1 MKILQVVGT
10 MDPRAGGVTE
20 AVRQMSEAA
29 IKLGCDVEAATLDL
43 PGADFAKTS
52 RFPIHAL
59 GPFSTAFAYSRRM
72 LPWLLEHGRSYDVL
86 VVNGL
91 WQYHSFAV
99 RQAARKLGVPY
110 VVFPHGMLDPYFK
123 HAHPLKHMKKW
134 LYWPWGDY
142 RVLRDA
148 AAVCFTTEEER
159 LAARQSFW
167 LYAAKEQVLNLGIAP
182 PPGDANVN
190 RAAFYRR
197 YPNLAGKRLAVFLGR
212 IHPKKGC
219 DLAIRAFA
227 EVFGADSDWHLLL
240 AGPDQVGWQAELQ
253 KLAASLAIAGR
264 TTFTGMISGDD
275 KWGALQAAEF
285 FFLPSHQEN
294 FGMVVAEA
302 LACQVPVLISDKIN
316 IWREVTQAQ
325 AGLVAPDTLAGA
337 VSLLQTWR
345 SMTSDQKTN
354 MRAQTLAC
362 FETKFEIRQA
372 ASQLVETLRQLAVP
386 DKPASPRMREE
397 PGVLVK

>member
-1 MKILQVVGT
+1 MKILQVVSS

-29 IKLGCDVEAATLDL
+29 ISLGCGVQAATLDL
-43 PGADFAKTS
+43 PAAHFVKTS
-52 RFPIHAL
+52 QFPIHTL
-59 GPFSTAFAYSRRM
+59 GPSSTAFAYSRRI

-86 VVNGL
+86 VVHGL
-91 WQYHSFAV
+91 WQYHAFAV
-99 RQAARKLGVPY
+99 RQAARKLGIPY

-123 HAHPLKHMKKW
+123 KAHPLKHMKKW

-148 AAVCFTTEEER
+148 ASVCFTTEEER
-159 LAARQSFW
+159 IAARKSFW
-167 LYAAKEQVLNLGIAP
+167 LYQAKEKVLNLGVAP
-182 PPGDANVN
+182 PPGDASAN
-190 RAAFYRR
+190 RASFYRR
-197 YPNLAGKRLAVFLGR
+197 YPELAGKRLAVFLGR

-227 EVFGADSDWHLLL
+227 EVFAGDSDWHLLI
-240 AGPDQVGWQAELQ
+240 AGPDQVGWQPELER
-253 KLAASLAIAGR
+253 LAASLAIAGR
-264 TTFTGMISGDD
+264 ATFTGMLSGDE

-316 IWREVTQAQ
+316 IWREVTEAQ

-337 VSLLQTWR
+337 TSLLRTWR
-345 SMTSDQKTN
+345 AMTHIQRAN
-354 MRAQTLAC
+354 MRAKTLAC
-362 FETKFEIRQA
+362 FEMKFEIRQA
-372 ASQLVETLRQLAVP
+372 AAQLVETLRQLAALGTPVRLH
-386 DKPASPRMREE
+386 DE

>member
-29 IKLGCDVEAATLDL
+29 IALGCEVEAATFDL
-43 PGADFAKTS
+43 PDTHFAKTC
-52 RFPIHAL
+52 RFPIHGL
-59 GPFSTAFAYSRRM
+59 GPFSTAFAYSPRM
-72 LPWLLEHGRSYDVL
+72 LPWLLKHGRTYDVL
-86 VVNGL
+86 VINGL

-99 RQAARKLGVPY
+99 RQAARKLGIPY
-110 VVFPHGMLDPYFK
+110 AVFPHGMLDPYFK
-123 HAHPLKHMKKW
+123 RAHRLKHMKKW

-142 RVLRDA
+142 LVLRDA

-159 LAARQSFW
+159 LGARESFW
-167 LYAAKEQVLNLGIAP
+167 LYSAKERVLNLGIAP
-182 PPGDANVN
+182 PPGDANAN
-190 RAAFYRR
+190 RAAFYLR
-197 YPNLAGKRLAVFLGR
+197 YPELAGKRLAVFLGR

-227 EVFGADSDWHLLL
+227 EVFGADSNWHLLM
-240 AGPDQVGWQAELQ
+240 AGPDQVGWQAELE
-253 KLAASLAIAGR
+253 KLAASLSIAGR
-264 TTFTGMISGDD
+264 TTFTGMISGDE

-302 LACQVPVLISDKIN
+302 LACGVPVLISDKIN
-316 IWREVTQAQ
+316 IWREVTEAQ

-337 VSLLQTWR
+337 ISLLQTWR
-345 SMTSDQKTN
+345 AMTNTQQAN
-354 MRAQTLAC
+354 MRAKTLVC
-362 FETKFEIRQA
+362 FEEKFEIRQA
-372 ASQLVETLRQLAVP
+372 ASQLVETLRQLAGQETP
-386 DKPASPRMREE
+386 SSSRMHDE